1 MEATRIVYEIQ
12 EGRPHTFTESIR
24 VPEIKEGEVLGKI
37 LAATICGSD
46 LHTLS
51 GKRQEVFPSI
61 LGHEGVIE
69 IVESRRPF
77 CNLKRG
83 DRASFHI
90 ADCCRKCTLCL
101 SGVQQKCRQLFKY
114 GHTKIGHQSTQ
125 LNGCYASHIILL
137 PGTHLVKLPDNV
149 PSNLSAPLNCAL
161 ATMVNATTCTPTR
174 LKSSALIQGAGLLGL
189 YGCALLKEQGYSE
202 VYCSEVNTKRLSLV
216 EKFGAIPIGPGSSR
230 VVESESVDLVIEVCG
245 VPEVFK
251 EGMRVLKPGG
261 VYVLVGMVH
270 PQSKLDI
277 TAEQIIRKCITIT
290 GVHNYSSVHLDEA
303 VEFMSRTIDKYP
315 YSVLVGPTYKL
326 SEFDDAIEEAMKQ
339 SYLRVVV
346 QP

>member
-101 SGVQQKCRQLFKY
+101 SGVQQKCRQLFKVTVFNTTFD
-114 GHTKIGHQSTQ
+114 HLIWIQWIIWQTQ
-125 LNGCYASHIILL
+125 L
-137 PGTHLVKLPDNV
+137 
-149 PSNLSAPLNCAL
+149 
-161 ATMVNATTCTPTR
+161 
-174 LKSSALIQGAGLLGL
+174 
-189 YGCALLKEQGYSE
+189 
-202 VYCSEVNTKRLSLV
+202 
-216 EKFGAIPIGPGSSR
+216 
-230 VVESESVDLVIEVCG
+230 
-245 VPEVFK
+245 
-251 EGMRVLKPGG
+251 
-261 VYVLVGMVH
+261 
-270 PQSKLDI
+270 
-277 TAEQIIRKCITIT
+277 
-290 GVHNYSSVHLDEA
+290 
-303 VEFMSRTIDKYP
+303 
-315 YSVLVGPTYKL
+315 
-326 SEFDDAIEEAMKQ
+326 FDSDHCN
-339 SYLRVVV
+339 
-346 QP
+346 